1 MKRLWILSL
10 VLLLLTGC
18 ANGEQAP
25 STTGQT
31 TAATQ
36 SGLYIPES
44 EIETSSLGA
53 LKQFG
58 LERQDYFAVSTIG
71 DRLLLMAGSEGISLE
86 AYTADAGVPVGT
98 AELPG
103 KLENGWQSLQNG
115 FAYYDAEKNQ
125 AVYLDLQ
132 LQEQQRL
139 DLPGDMQGMP
149 AFAPDGGQVFYCVG
163 QEIRALDT
171 ESELSRLI
179 RSHTCASQTLL
190 GVYFDGTLVLC
201 EAMDEGGQR
210 SYLYVSTEDGST
222 KSKDAGIVTLDTTEN
237 SFFAQRMDGIT
248 CQYIFGT
255 NEQLQQLNVQ
265 EDYVVSAVD
274 IGGAIGV
281 SAQESG
287 AYRLSFYG
295 IPTGQ
300 KTGEVTL
307 PQGCKPLQFHA
318 DRWSSGVW
326 ILAETESGQT
336 LLHWRVFASFYD
348 DETVFA
354 GPVYT
359 AQAPDE
365 AGLDAQQDRVDQ
377 LNRTHG
383 VTIRIWQTALKT
395 TGAYQVT
402 AEYQVGAISACLDQV
417 EQVLNQFPENFL
429 YKSVNDKI
437 RICIVRSVD
446 GRGETTQFWD
456 DGDAFILLC
465 PGEDVQQALL
475 RAIAYIVD
483 SHILGNSPML
493 DDWEDLNPEGFTYGA
508 ENPDAKLLEG
518 KERAFA
524 NETAMASVSDDRAM
538 LFWQAMQPDNA
549 EMFASETMQAK
560 LLLLC
565 RSIRDAW
572 RLEKKTDTYPWEQ
585 YLNQSIA
592 YVK

>member
-1 MKRLWILSL
+1 MKKILAMAL

-18 ANGEQAP
+18 ANGTQEP
-25 STTGQT
+25 STSQT

-36 SGLYIPES
+36 PGLYLPDS
-44 EIETSSLGA
+44 EAELDSNGA
-53 LKQFG
+53 LKTYS
-58 LERQDYFAVSTIG
+58 LENRDYYALSTIG
-71 DRLLLMAGSEGISLE
+71 DRLLLLAGEEKTRLE
-86 AYTADAGVPVGT
+86 VYTGAECVLSGS
-98 AELPG
+98 AELPVQMQ
-103 KLENGWQSLQNG
+103 NGWQSLYNG
-115 FAYYDAEKNQ
+115 FAYYDADHNQ

-132 LQEQQRL
+132 LQEQQRF
-139 DLPGDMQGMP
+139 DMPADMQGTP

-171 ESELSRLI
+171 EKGLSRLI
-179 RSHTCASQTLL
+179 RSHSCVSQTLL
-190 GVYFDGTLVLC
+190 GVYFDGTMVLC
-201 EAMDEGGQR
+201 AAENTEGQL
-210 SYLYVSTEDGST
+210 SYLYISTEDGST
-222 KSKDAGIVTLDTTEN
+222 KSNDAGIVTLDTTEN
-237 SFFAQRMDGIT
+237 IFFAERMDGIT
-248 CQYIFGT
+248 RQYIFGT
-255 NEQLQQLNVQ
+255 NGEIRQLNVQ

-281 SAQESG
+281 SQQESG

-307 PQGCKPLQFHA
+307 PQDCKPLQFHA

-326 ILAETESGQT
+326 ILAETASGQT

-365 AGLDAQQDRVDQ
+365 VGLDLLRDRVDG

-383 VTIRIWQTALKT
+383 VNIRIWQTALKT
-395 TGAYQVT
+395 TGGHQVT
-402 AEYQVGAISACLDQV
+402 AEYQVGAISSCLDQV
-417 EQVLNQFPENFL
+417 EQILNQFPENFL

-437 RICIVRSVD
+437 RICIVRSV
-446 GRGETTQFWD
+446 GGKAETTHFWD

-465 PGEDVQQALL
+465 PGPNVQQELL
-475 RAIAYIVD
+475 QAISYIVD
-483 SHILGNSPML
+483 SHILGNSSMV
-493 DDWEDLNPEGFTYGA
+493 DDWENLNPEDFTYGA
-508 ENPDAKLLEG
+508 EAPDTTLLEG
-518 KERAFA
+518 QRRAFA

-538 LFWQAMQPDNA
+538 LFWQAMQPDNG
-549 EMFASETMQAK
+549 ELFASETMQAK

-585 YLNQSIA
+585 YLNQSID